1 MKLYIIPIVVF
12 LIISISVNIYTYDEK
27 KPKLNIKGVL
37 FAIILSILVFLC
49 MKYQDISQEPMMPG
63 NYFDTV

>member
-37 FAIILSILVFLC
+37 FEIILSILVFLC